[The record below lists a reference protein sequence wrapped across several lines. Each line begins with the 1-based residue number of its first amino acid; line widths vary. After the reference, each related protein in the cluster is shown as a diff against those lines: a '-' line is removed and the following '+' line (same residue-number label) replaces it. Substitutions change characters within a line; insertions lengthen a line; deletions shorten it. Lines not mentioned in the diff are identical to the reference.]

1 VPRWQDCERTSDQA
15 SGRQGA
21 PERASAMRQLTIRV
35 PRGEG
40 GRIADIARGCGA
52 GDIAVVAASAGED
65 SLDLVTF
72 TIGNERVE
80 SVLGQLD
87 EVPDAHVSFYPRGVI
102 ALRPQGDGPGDVVDV
117 QPLSPIEV
125 YLSGLQSVGS
135 WKGFLGYAV
144 AAGVVVWI
152 GLFTERAFLLV
163 AAMLIA
169 PFAGPA
175 MNAALGTARGDFTL
189 FRRSLGRYVT
199 ALLVTILTAFVLS
212 VILRQQI
219 ATGLMISESMISS
232 VAILL
237 PLTAGAAG
245 ALNLCQSERNSLVAG
260 AATGMLIAA
269 SLAPP
274 AGIFG
279 MALAIGEWPMI
290 TSAAFLLLLQ
300 IAGINLSGAIVFRIY
315 GISPKGAR
323 FARGSER
330 WPLALGAASLAT
342 IAALFAWQ
350 MADPPN
356 LQRSSTA
363 QRAAQDARQMID
375 RSGLAKVVT
384 LDAQFTR
391 ADIEGQNTLLVTAYV
406 QPSGASHAGNDGDL
420 ESRLEEGVKARLASR
435 YNVSPVADVTILR
448 P

>member
-1 VPRWQDCERTSDQA
+1 LQID
-15 SGRQGA
+15 GA
-21 PERASAMRQLTIRV
+21 AGNGGMRQLNIRV
-35 PRGEG
+35 PRGQG
-40 GRIADIARGCGA
+40 LRVADIAGRCGA
-52 GDIAVVAASAGED
+52 GDIAVVDARDGED
-65 SLDLVTF
+65 ELDLVTF
-72 TIGNERVE
+72 TIGNEGVE
-80 SVLGQLD
+80 TVLGQLD
-87 EVPDAHVSFYPRGVI
+87 GVPDAHVSFHPRGVI
-102 ALRPQGDGPGDVVDV
+102 ALRPPPGQAGAEVVDV
-117 QPLSPIEV
+117 QPRSPIEV

-135 WKGFLGYAV
+135 WKAFLGYAA

-189 FRRSLGRYVT
+189 FWRSLARYASALAVTIVT
-199 ALLVTILTAFVLS
+199 AFILSIVM
-212 VILRQQI
+212 RQRI
-219 ATGLMISESMISS
+219 ATELMVDESMISS

-245 ALNLCQSERNSLVAG
+245 ALNLCQSERSSLVTG

-279 MALAIGEWPMI
+279 MALAMGEWPMI
-290 TSAAFLLLLQ
+290 EAATFLLLLQ
-300 IAGINLSGAIVFRIY
+300 IAGINLAGAIVFRIY
-315 GISPKGAR
+315 GVSPKGAR
-323 FARGSER
+323 LARGSER
-330 WPLALGAASLAT
+330 WPIGLGAASLAA
-342 IAALFAWQ
+342 IAALFTWQ
-350 MADPPN
+350 MANPPN

-375 RSGLAKVVT
+375 QSGLAKVVQ
-384 LDAQFTR
+384 LDAKFTR

-406 QPSGASHAGNDGDL
+406 QPSGADSGDL
-420 ESRLEEGVKARLASR
+420 QSRLEEAVKARLKQR
-435 YNVSPVADVTILR
+435 YNVSPVAHVTVLA
-448 P
+448 PLEE

>member
-1 VPRWQDCERTSDQA
+1 MRERGSDHI
-15 SGRQGA
+15 GG
-21 PERASAMRQLTIRV
+21 PERAFAMRQLTVRV
-35 PRGEG
+35 PRGHG
-40 GRIADIARGCGA
+40 GRVADIAERCGA
-52 GDIAVVAASAGED
+52 GDIAVVAGYAGED

-72 TIGNERVE
+72 TIGNARVE
-80 SVLGQLD
+80 CVLSQID
-87 EVPDAHVSFYPRGVI
+87 EVPDAHVSFHPRGVI
-102 ALRPQGDGPGDVVDV
+102 ALRPPPGQAASEVVDV
-117 QPLSPIEV
+117 QPRSPVEV

-135 WKGFLGYAV
+135 WNGFLAYAV

-152 GLFTERAFLLV
+152 ALFTERTFLLV

-189 FRRSLGRYVT
+189 FWRSLARYAS
-199 ALLVTILTAFVLS
+199 ALAVTILTAFVLS
-212 VILRQQI
+212 VVFRQQI
-219 ATGLMISESMISS
+219 ATGLMVDESMISS

-245 ALNLCQSERNSLVAG
+245 ALNLCQSERNSLVTG

-279 MALAIGEWPMI
+279 MALAVGEWPMVI
-290 TSAAFLLLLQ
+290 SAIFLLLLQ

-323 FARGSER
+323 FNRGSER
-330 WPLALGAASLAT
+330 WPLALGAASLAA
-342 IAALFAWQ
+342 IAALLAWQ

-375 RSGLAKVVT
+375 ESGLAKVVQ
-384 LDAQFTR
+384 LDAKFTR

-406 QPSGASHAGNDGDL
+406 QPSGAPHAGDDGDL
-420 ESRLEEGVKARLASR
+420 ERRLEEAVKAQLKGR
-435 YNVSPVADVTILR
+435 YNVSPVADVTVLR
-448 P
+448 PQEE